1 MEIKDLKDV
10 FEPFDRLVKI
20 KINGREVEVPENN
33 MILRCF
39 QFLSIESI
47 SMGDFCWNGDCA
59 ECQVWIEGT
68 NGEKPVLSCRTKVA
82 ENMNILRLS
91 DAINLDLEEYN

>member
-20 KINGREVEVPENN
+20 KVNGKEVEVPENN

-47 SMGDFCWNGDCA
+47 SMGDFCWNGECA
-59 ECQVWIEGT
+59 ECQVWIEGEKS
-68 NGEKPVLSCRTKVA
+68 EKPVLSCRTKIA
-82 ENMNILRLS
+82 DGMNILRLS
-91 DAINLDLEEYN
+91 EAIDLDLEGHN